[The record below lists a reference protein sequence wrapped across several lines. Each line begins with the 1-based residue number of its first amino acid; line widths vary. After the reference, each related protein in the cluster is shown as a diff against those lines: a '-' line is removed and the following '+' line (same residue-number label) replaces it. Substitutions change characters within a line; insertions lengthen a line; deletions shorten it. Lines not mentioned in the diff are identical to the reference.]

1 MIGIELKKPCT
12 DLVIKALDKGL
23 VMNVTKEK
31 VIRLLPPLICK
42 EKDVLMIVDI
52 VENLIRENYE

>member
-1 MIGIELKKPCT
+1 MCIR
-12 DLVIKALDKGL
+12 DRDKGL

-31 VIRLLPPLICK
+31 VIRLLPPLICQ